1 MMMIYAYIY
10 YVYKYINNLG
20 MLKKTSCYH
29 THTHR
34 QQTDTD
40 NTHTHIQQQHVS
52 SLFYASTEVDIAA
65 FNNAG

>member
-1 MMMIYAYIY
+1 M
-10 YVYKYINNLG
+10 YINNLG